1 LKRFITILA
10 AVGIAGPLASHL
22 AAQGRSAEA
31 DIPFAFVVSD
41 RTLPAGHY
49 TISQTF
55 VGGAV
60 FSVND
65 GNHFSSSVMLSNLE
79 VDKAESPRLSFACD
93 GKVCVL
99 AKVRAPGS
107 DMSYALVPLALQKAL
122 PRSLGISSM
131 ISVQL
136 SPR

>member
-1 LKRFITILA
+1 LKRIVTFLM

-31 DIPFAFVVSD
+31 DIPFAFVVSN

-49 TISQTF
+49 TISQLF
-55 VGGAV
+55 AGGAV

-65 GNHFSSSVMLSNLE
+65 GNHFSSSVMLANLE
-79 VDKAESPRLSFACD
+79 VDKAENSKLSFACD

-107 DMSYALVPLALQKAL
+107 DTTYALVPSALQKAL
-122 PRSLGISSM
+122 PRSVGMSSM
-131 ISVQL
+131 ISIKL
-136 SPR
+136 LPR